1 MAYTFI
7 FLTVRESSLIPELTK
22 PLIIS
27 RAAKINRAF
36 SPKFQLRC
44 ERCEIGHEFFNS
56 AVLEKVVF
64 CCFLLFFDFFGQDLF
79 ICYLH
84 CFYALLIWRFTILAV
99 CLMTW
104 NRSQSKIPRYRISN
118 ISKIQSALRICH
130 CSWWPKIESFFLIG
144 CELSLCASEYRD
156 L

>member
-64 CCFLLFFDFFGQDLF
+64 CCFLLFFDFFWSRLIYLLPSLLLCFTYMKVHDFGCLPNDLE
-79 ICYLH
+79 
-84 CFYALLIWRFTILAV
+84 
-99 CLMTW
+99 
-104 NRSQSKIPRYRISN
+104 QKP
-118 ISKIQSALRICH
+118 
-130 CSWWPKIESFFLIG
+130 E
-144 CELSLCASEYRD
+144 
-156 L
+156 